1 MKESHHPFIIDY
13 EEEFKHTNEQICI
26 VTQFASGGSL
36 KDVIEKSDSL
46 SKDDAM
52 FYFIMMLLA
61 LNYFQKMEIMHRDLK
76 PENIL
81 IDILPSGLKI
91 IKIADFGLSKRAN
104 SMKG

>member
-1 MKESHHPFIIDY
+1 
-13 EEEFKHTNEQICI
+13 
-26 VTQFASGGSL
+26 L
-36 KDVIEKSDSL
+36 KDIIEKSELL
-46 SKDDAM
+46 SNNDVM

-61 LNYFQKMEIMHRDLK
+61 LHYFQTVEILHRDLK

-81 IDILPSGLKI
+81 IDILQSDFKI